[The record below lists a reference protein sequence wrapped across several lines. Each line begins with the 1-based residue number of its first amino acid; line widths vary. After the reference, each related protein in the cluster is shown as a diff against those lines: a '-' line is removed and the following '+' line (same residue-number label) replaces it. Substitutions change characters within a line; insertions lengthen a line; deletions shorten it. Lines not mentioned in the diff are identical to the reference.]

1 MSFQTLFLKFHE
13 TIKLNNANENATL
26 REKRDI
32 ILDKLR
38 ARLDWSFT
46 SLNQGSYAMSIGIE
60 PLNGDYD
67 IDVGLVFSGEPRDI
81 LPHTLKGKVYQ
92 ALKDHTQTVIWQ
104 RPCITV
110 QYQRENEPLY
120 HVDLPVYLK
129 DERGRLY
136 LALGKEHSSA
146 DLRLW
151 EASDPI
157 GFIEQ
162 FRTRQTGQ
170 NAEQLR
176 RVVRALKRW
185 KDVHF
190 APHGQAAPRGIAL
203 CIAAYEYFKPI
214 AHTYNPS
221 GASQYDDLSALQHLV
236 QSLQQQLGWSRRL
249 SLRMPVTPHDDVC
262 ARMTDQQQLELK
274 GALDKLA
281 LWLNEAQRTS
291 DPRPLQRAFGSDFPL
306 R

>member
-13 TIKLNNANENATL
+13 TIKLNNADENATL

-38 ARLDWSFT
+38 TRLDRSFT

-67 IDVGLVFSGEPRDI
+67 IDVGLVFSGDPRKI
-81 LPHTLKGKVYQ
+81 LPHTVKGGVYQ
-92 ALKDHTQTVIWQ
+92 ALKDHTQNVMWQ
-104 RPCITV
+104 RSCITV
-110 QYQRENEPLY
+110 QYQRKNEPLY

-129 DERGRLY
+129 DERGQLH
-136 LALGKEHSSA
+136 LALGKEHSSS
-146 DLRLW
+146 DLRRW
-151 EASDPI
+151 EVSDPI

-203 CIAAYEYFKPI
+203 SIAAYEYFKPF
-214 AHTYNPS
+214 TQLYNPS
-221 GASQYDDLSALQHLV
+221 GASQYDDLSALLHLV
-236 QSLQQQLGWSRRL
+236 QSIRQQFGWQNRL
-249 SLRMPVTPHDDVC
+249 VLRMPVAPHDDVC
-262 ARMTDQQQLELK
+262 ARMTDQQQLELR
-274 GALDKLA
+274 GGLDKLA
-281 LWLNEAQRTS
+281 SWLNEAQRTG
-291 DPRPLQRAFGSDFPL
+291 DPRQLRRAFGTDFPL
-306 R
+306 S